1 MKPTDPKWQRMR
13 LQDYGQIICTLSYA
27 SRTTNGLHTMF
38 LQDLQVKK
46 VKVING
52 I

>member
-1 MKPTDPKWQRMR
+1 MAKDEVAGLWT
-13 LQDYGQIICTLSYA
+13 QIICTLSYA